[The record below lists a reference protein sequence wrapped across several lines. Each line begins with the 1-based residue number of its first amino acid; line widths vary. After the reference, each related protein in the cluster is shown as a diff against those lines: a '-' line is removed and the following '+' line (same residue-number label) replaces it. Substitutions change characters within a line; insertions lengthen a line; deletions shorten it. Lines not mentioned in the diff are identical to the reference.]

1 VPRYGKRVRWAVALA
16 VMAMAILP
24 ASAGANELLGDPGFE
39 SSTGTPPFSP
49 SWVEADS
56 VFGSPICSASFCG
69 TDGGSHAPHSGSR
82 WVWFG
87 ATGNPTHTASVQQ
100 TVTIPSG
107 NTPVSAS
114 WWVWVG
120 AGGEGDET
128 LTVTFDGV
136 TKATYTTA
144 NAGVYMH
151 TSVDVSAAADGG
163 THTLRF
169 AYVNSGGNDGNMNV
183 DDASI
188 FNSPVPAVP
197 TGLAVTPAS
206 GSNDNN
212 PKVKGTADVNTATV
226 QLYTDAACSTTIGEA
241 TDAATFNGAGIPVS
255 VTDNS
260 STDFYA
266 KATGPGGTSA
276 CSTSTVHYNEVTPP
290 APAAP
295 TALTVSPASGSNDN
309 APLISGTTGA
319 NTDTVQLYTDSSCTT
334 AIGSSTAFGTFNS
347 PGIQVNVADNSST
360 DFYAIASGP
369 GGDSPCSTA
378 TVHYSEVTP
387 APVAPTSLVVSP
399 DSGSDENNPTIS
411 GTTGAD
417 TDTVQLYTDSA
428 CTTPIGSSTAVGT
441 FNSPGIQVNVADN
454 SSSDFYA
461 IATGP
466 GGDSP
471 CSTDTVHY
479 NELTAP
485 VAPTDLAVT
494 PVSGS
499 NNNSPKIAG
508 TVDANTAT
516 VQLYTDDTCTT
527 AIGTPSPAATFT
539 GTGIPVTVADNS
551 STDFYAT
558 ATGPGGTSPCS
569 TSTVHYTEVTPPPG
583 GGGGGAPTPGAT
595 GQRAA
600 ALKKCKKKKSKAAR
614 TKCKKRALKLPV

>member
-1 VPRYGKRVRWAVALA
+1 MATA
-16 VMAMAILP
+16 MAMAILP

-39 SSTGTPPFSP
+39 SSSGSPPLSP

-56 VFGSPICSASFCG
+56 AFGSPPGTPICSAVFCG

-82 WVWFG
+82 WTWFG
-87 ATGNPTHTASVQQ
+87 ATGSPHTASIQQ

-107 NTPVSAS
+107 NTPVTAS

-120 AGGEGDET
+120 FGGDGDET

-144 NAGVYMH
+144 NMGVYVK
-151 TSVDVSAAADGG
+151 TSIDVSAAADGG
-163 THTLRF
+163 THTIRF
-169 AYVNSGGNDGNMNV
+169 AYVNPGGVDANMNV
-183 DDASI
+183 DDVSI

-197 TGLAVTPAS
+197 TSLAVTPAS

-212 PKVKGTADVNTATV
+212 PKIKGTADVNPATV
-226 QLYTDAACSTTIGEA
+226 QLYPDSSCTTSIGTA
-241 TDAATFNGAGIPVS
+241 TDVGTFTGAGIPVS
-255 VTDNS
+255 VANNS

-290 APAAP
+290 APVAP

-319 NTDTVQLYTDSSCTT
+319 NTDTVQLYTNSSCTT

-387 APVAPTSLVVSP
+387 APVAPTSLAVSP
-399 DSGSDENNPTIS
+399 TSGSDENSPTIS
-411 GTTGAD
+411 GTTGVD
-417 TDTVQLYTDSA
+417 TDTVQLYTDA
-428 CTTPIGSSTAVGT
+428 TCTTPIGSSDAAGT
-441 FNSPGIQVNVADN
+441 FNSPGIHVSVADN
-454 SSSDFYA
+454 SSTDFYA

-479 NELTAP
+479 DELTAP
-485 VAPTDLAVT
+485 VAPIDLAVT

-499 NNNSPKIAG
+499 NNNNPLISG

-516 VQLYTDDTCTT
+516 VQLYTDGTCAT
-527 AIGTPSPAATFT
+527 AIGTSSPAATFT
-539 GTGIPVTVADNS
+539 GAGISVAVADNS
-551 STDFYAT
+551 STAFYAI
-558 ATGPGGTSPCS
+558 ASGPGGDSPCS
-569 TSTVHYTEVTPPPG
+569 TSTVQYNEVTPPPG
-583 GGGGGAPTPGAT
+583 GGGGGPAPPPGAT

-600 ALKKCKKKKSKAAR
+600 ALHKCKKKKSKKAR
-614 TKCKKRALKLPV
+614 AKCKKRARRLPV

>member
-1 VPRYGKRVRWAVALA
+1 
-16 VMAMAILP
+16 MAMAILP

-197 TGLAVTPAS
+197 SGLAITPAS

-226 QLYTDAACSTTIGEA
+226 QLYTDAACSTTIGAA

-255 VTDNS
+255 VANNS

-290 APAAP
+290 APVAP
-295 TALTVSPASGSNDN
+295 TALTASPASGSNDN

-319 NTDTVQLYTDSSCTT
+319 NTDTVQLYTNSSCTT

-360 DFYAIASGP
+360 DFYAI
-369 GGDSPCSTA
+369 
-378 TVHYSEVTP
+378 V
-387 APVAPTSLVVSP
+387 
-399 DSGSDENNPTIS
+399 
-411 GTTGAD
+411 
-417 TDTVQLYTDSA
+417 
-428 CTTPIGSSTAVGT
+428 
-441 FNSPGIQVNVADN
+441 
-454 SSSDFYA
+454 
-461 IATGP
+461 TGP

-499 NNNSPKIAG
+499 NNNSPRIAG

-516 VQLYTDDTCTT
+516 AQLYTDDTCTT

-539 GTGIPVTVADNS
+539 GTGIQVTVADNS

-569 TSTVHYTEVTPPPG
+569 TSTVQYTEVTPPPG
-583 GGGGGAPTPGAT
+583 GGGGGAPTPPGAT

>member
-1 VPRYGKRVRWAVALA
+1 MA
-16 VMAMAILP
+16 MAMAILP

-39 SSTGTPPFSP
+39 SSTGSPPFSP

-56 VFGSPICSASFCG
+56 QFGSPICSVSYCH
-69 TDGGSHAPHSGSR
+69 TDGGSHAPHSGSK
-82 WVWFG
+82 WTWFG
-87 ATGNPTHTASVQQ
+87 GGTGAHTASIEQ

-120 AGGEGDET
+120 AGGDGGET

-144 NAGVYMH
+144 DAGVYMH
-151 TSVDVSAAADGG
+151 ASIDVSAAADGG

-169 AYVNSGGNDGNMNV
+169 AYVNPGGLDANMNV
-183 DDASI
+183 DDVSI

-197 TGLAVTPAS
+197 SGLAVTPAT

-212 PKVKGTADVNTATV
+212 PKIQGTADVNTATV
-226 QLYTDAACSTTIGEA
+226 QLYTDATCSTSIGTA
-241 TDAATFNGAGIPVS
+241 TDVGTFTGPGIPVS
-255 VTDNS
+255 VADNS

-276 CSTSTVHYNEVTPP
+276 CSTSTVHYDEVTPP

-295 TALTVSPASGSNDN
+295 TGLIVSPASGANDN
-309 APLISGTTGA
+309 SPFISGTAYA
-319 NTDTVQLYTDSSCTT
+319 NTTTVQLYTDSSC
-334 AIGSSTAFGTFNS
+334 STPTGDPADVATFTGA
-347 PGIQVNVADNSST
+347 GIQVAVTDNSST

-378 TVHYSEVTP
+378 TVHYDEVTP
-387 APVAPTSLVVSP
+387 APVAPTSLTVSP
-399 DSGSDENNPTIS
+399 VSGSDNNNPTIS

-417 TDTVQLYTDSA
+417 TDTVQLYTDNA
-428 CTTPIGSSTAVGT
+428 CTTPVGTSDAAGT
-441 FNSPGIQVNVADN
+441 FNSPGIQVTVADN
-454 SSSDFYA
+454 SSTDFYA

-479 NELTAP
+479 DELTAP
-485 VAPTDLAVT
+485 VAPTGLAVT

-499 NNNSPKIAG
+499 NNNSPMIAG

-516 VQLYTDDTCTT
+516 VQLYTDATCTT
-527 AIGTPSPAATFT
+527 AIGTSSPAATFT
-539 GTGIPVTVADNS
+539 GTGIQVTVADNS

-558 ATGPGGTSPCS
+558 AAGPGGTSPCS
-569 TSTVHYTEVTPPPG
+569 TSTVHYNEVTPPPG
-583 GGGGGAPTPGAT
+583 GGGGGAPSPGAAT

-600 ALKKCKKKKSKAAR
+600 ALAS
-614 TKCKKRALKLPV
+614 CKKRAHKHHWTHKRLKKCKQNANLLPV

>member
-1 VPRYGKRVRWAVALA
+1 MAT
-16 VMAMAILP
+16 VMALLP
-24 ASAGANELLGDPGFE
+24 ASAAANELLGDPGFE
-39 SSTGTPPFSP
+39 NSSGNPAFSP

-56 VFGSPICSASFCG
+56 LFGSPLCSASPPSAGCG
-69 TDGGSHAPHSGSR
+69 TDGGSHAPHAGSK
-82 WVWFG
+82 WAWFG
-87 ATGNPTHTASVQQ
+87 GGSGAHTASIQQ

-120 AGGEGDET
+120 AGGDGDET

-144 NAGVYMH
+144 NAGVYVH

-169 AYVNSGGNDGNMNV
+169 AYSNPGGPDANMNV
-183 DDASI
+183 DDVSI

-206 GSNDNN
+206 GSNDNS
-212 PKVKGTADVNTATV
+212 PKINGTADVNTATV
-226 QLYTDAACSTTIGEA
+226 QLYTDASCATPIGAA
-241 TDAATFNGAGIPVS
+241 TDVGTFTGAGIPVS
-255 VTDNS
+255 VADNS

-266 KATGPGGTSA
+266 EATGPGGTSA
-276 CSTSTVHYNEVTPP
+276 CSTSTVHYDEVTPP

-295 TALTVSPASGSNDN
+295 TGLMVSPASGSNDN
-309 APLISGTTGA
+309 APFISGTTGV
-319 NTDTVQLYTDSSCTT
+319 NTTTVQLYTDSSCTT
-334 AIGSSTAFGTFNS
+334 PIGTSDAAATFNS
-347 PGIQVNVADNSST
+347 PGIQVSVADNSST

-378 TVHYSEVTP
+378 TVHYDEVTP
-387 APVAPTSLVVSP
+387 APVAPTSLMVSP
-399 DSGSDENNPTIS
+399 PSGSDDNSPTIS

-428 CTTPIGSSTAVGT
+428 CTTPIGTADDVGT
-441 FNSPGIQVNVADN
+441 FNSPGIQVTVADN
-454 SSSDFYA
+454 SSTDFYA
-461 IATGP
+461 IATGI

-479 NELTAP
+479 HEVTPP
-485 VAPTDLAVT
+485 VAPADLAVT

-499 NNNSPKIAG
+499 NNNSPRISG

-516 VQLYTDDTCTT
+516 VQLYSDAACAT
-527 AIGTPSPAATFT
+527 AIGTPSTAATFT
-539 GTGIPVTVADNS
+539 GTGIPVAVADNS

-558 ATGPGGTSPCS
+558 ATGPGGASPCS
-569 TSTVHYTEVTPPPG
+569 TSTVHYNEVTPPPG
-583 GGGGGAPTPGAT
+583 GGGGGAGGAPSPAAAT
-595 GQRAA
+595 GRRAA
-600 ALKKCKKKKSKAAR
+600 ALHKCKKKKSKKAR
-614 TKCKKRALKLPV
+614 TKCKKRARKLPV

>member
-1 VPRYGKRVRWAVALA
+1 
-16 VMAMAILP
+16 
-24 ASAGANELLGDPGFE
+24 
-39 SSTGTPPFSP
+39 
-49 SWVEADS
+49 
-56 VFGSPICSASFCG
+56 
-69 TDGGSHAPHSGSR
+69 
-82 WVWFG
+82 
-87 ATGNPTHTASVQQ
+87 
-100 TVTIPSG
+100 VTIPSG

-120 AGGEGDET
+120 AGGDGGET

-144 NAGVYMH
+144 DAGVYMH
-151 TSVDVSAAADGG
+151 VSVDVSAAADGG

-169 AYVNSGGNDGNMNV
+169 AYANPAGNDANMNI
-183 DDASI
+183 DDVSI

-197 TGLAVTPAS
+197 SGLAVTPAS

-212 PKVKGTADVNTATV
+212 PKIKGTADVNTATV
-226 QLYTDAACSTTIGEA
+226 QLYTDSSCTTTIGAA
-241 TDAATFNGAGIPVS
+241 TDAGTFNGAGIPVS
-255 VTDNS
+255 VADNS

-276 CSTSTVHYNEVTPP
+276 CSISTVHYNEVTPP
-290 APAAP
+290 APVAP

-334 AIGSSTAFGTFNS
+334 PIGTSTAVATFNS
-347 PGIQVNVADNSST
+347 PGIQVSVADNSST
-360 DFYAIASGP
+360 DFYAIATGP

-378 TVHYSEVTP
+378 TVHYAEVTP
-387 APVAPTSLVVSP
+387 APAAPTSLTVSP
-399 DSGSDENNPTIS
+399 ASGSDENSPTIS

-417 TDTVQLYTDSA
+417 TDTVQLYTDSS
-428 CTTPIGSSTAVGT
+428 CTTLIGTSTAVGT
-441 FNSPGIQVNVADN
+441 FNSPGIQVSVADN
-454 SSSDFYA
+454 SSTDFYA

-479 NELTAP
+479 DEVTAP
-485 VAPTDLAVT
+485 VAPTVLAVT

-516 VQLYTDDTCTT
+516 VQLYTDATCTT
-527 AIGTPSPAATFT
+527 EIGTPSLAATFT

-551 STDFYAT
+551 STDFYAI
-558 ATGPGGTSPCS
+558 ATGPGGDSPCS
-569 TSTVHYTEVTPPPG
+569 TDTVHYNEVTPPPG
-583 GGGGGAPTPGAT
+583 GGGGGAPTPPGAT

-600 ALKKCKKKKSKAAR
+600 ALKKCKKKKSKQAR
-614 TKCKKRALKLPV
+614 TKCKKRALRLPV